1 MVPIRPRLI
10 SPRRTWRRSHQS
22 LSLGALSVGGRVQR
36 VSKLSTI
43 SVGTTPVSA
52 VVTKGSGMTD
62 TTGDIP
68 LDYQYVNWVQLQQHV
83 GRAIMDGGVPLMNEK
98 VAKYLEEQARELRR
112 TAERLETA
120 AKAIRPPK

>member
-1 MVPIRPRLI
+1 MT
-10 SPRRTWRRSHQS
+10 S
-22 LSLGALSVGGRVQR
+22 AM
-36 VSKLSTI
+36 
-43 SVGTTPVSA
+43 TTPASVA
-52 VVTKGSGMTD
+52 TTKGFGMTD
-62 TTGDIP
+62 QADIP

-120 AKAIRPPK
+120 AKAIRSPK

>member
-1 MVPIRPRLI
+1 MT
-10 SPRRTWRRSHQS
+10 S
-22 LSLGALSVGGRVQR
+22 AM
-36 VSKLSTI
+36 
-43 SVGTTPVSA
+43 TTPASVA
-52 VVTKGSGMTD
+52 ITKGSGMTD
-62 TTGDIP
+62 LADIP

-83 GRAIMDGGVPLMNEK
+83 GRANMDGGVPMMKEK